1 MLTKEKVLQKTSE
14 TQILKAFFPAYQSD
28 KKKNYTS
35 PFTDKDEKPSL
46 SFYEENGHVKFKS
59 HNTEHQG
66 DIWQFIADTNKL
78 DAKKDFIKVLE
89 LVNDKLNL
97 GIEPQKNDGL
107 ITEFQPFTPIFL
119 AFWNQAKIS
128 EVTLLKY
135 NVKQFAKLQFVSAA
149 NGTKPART
157 YKFDYIYSNQIAACY
172 TIHNRIKTYI
182 PEVPVLFN
190 NDINFRGQA
199 KAFGFKNQN
208 SSDIFGLAQLPPP
221 PLEFVIFAAGE
232 KDCLALNQHGFNAIS
247 LQSENQLPQE
257 DLIKNLTAKS
267 KYLLSCYDS
276 DEAGKKAS
284 EKLFKTFGIASI
296 KLPVGIKD
304 AFIFFTKN
312 SPDEFQKLVNQAIE
326 RAEKEADKSKNV
338 EGSSPFHHAIK
349 YLSARYKIRFNT
361 VKKVFEYSTLKSIE
375 YKEFNED
382 AMYVELQMSGVKIK
396 KPDLLAL
403 LRSNVLADQYSPIE
417 YYFSNLKEWS
427 ENEPDY
433 IEKLSRYISTPDRE
447 RLSKH
452 LKKWFLRSIH
462 CSLTQGAFNKNALIF
477 VHKEQNAGK
486 TSFCRFLCPPALYDE
501 YYAENPDPSQKDGLI
516 SLAKN
521 FIINLDELKNL
532 DKKDMNTI
540 KFWITIANVNIRL
553 PYAARNTNEK
563 RIANFVGN
571 TNQTEF
577 LHDESGSVR
586 FICIDV
592 NGINHN
598 YNNYQ
603 TGTKEIDINDVWAQ
617 AYTLYKQGER
627 GELTKEEIEENE
639 NHNNRYK
646 AIPIEGELL
655 MRHFRQANAT
665 DENPVFM
672 TPTEIIEYI
681 QPRTTLKLNPV
692 MMGKA
697 LNFCDFLRLKNSAT
711 DRYGYYV
718 IQLTF

>member
-1 MLTKEKVLQKTSE
+1 MLTKEIVLAKTDE
-14 TQILKAFFPAYQSD
+14 TQILKAFFPAYQSG

-35 PFTDKDEKPSL
+35 PFSESDEKPSL

-59 HNTEHQG
+59 HNTGHQG

-78 DAKKDFIKVLE
+78 DSKKDFVKVLE
-89 LVNDKLNL
+89 LINQKMSL
-97 GIEPQKNDGL
+97 GIEPKNDGL

-119 AFWNQAKIS
+119 AFWNQAKIT
-128 EVTLLKY
+128 EATLRKY
-135 NVKQFAKLQFVSAA
+135 NVKQYSKLQFVSAA
-149 NGTKPART
+149 NGKTPART
-157 YKFDYIYSNQIAACY
+157 YKFDYVYNNQIAACY
-172 TIHNRIKTYI
+172 TIHGRIKTYI
-182 PEVPVLFN
+182 PEVPELFN
-190 NDINFRGQA
+190 NDITFRGQK

-208 SSDIFGLAQLPPP
+208 SSDIFGLEQLPEP
-221 PLEFVIFAAGE
+221 PLDFVIFAAGE

-257 DLIKNLTAKS
+257 DLIKKLHTKS
-267 KYLLSCYDS
+267 KYLLSCYDN
-276 DEAGKKAS
+276 DKAGKEAS
-284 EKLFKTFGIASI
+284 EKLTKHFGISNI
-296 KLPVGIKD
+296 RLPEGTKD
-304 AFIFFTKN
+304 AFIFLSRN
-312 SPDEFQKLVNQAIE
+312 QPAEFQKLVNEAIQ
-326 RAEKEADKSKNV
+326 RAEKEAEKSKNV

-639 NHNNRYK
+639 LHNNRYK
-646 AIPIEGELL
+646 AIPVEGELL
-655 MRHFRQANAT
+655 LRHFRQANAT
-665 DENPVFM
+665 DKNPVFM

-681 QPRTTLKLNPV
+681 QPRTTLRLNAV

-711 DRYGYYV
+711 GRYGYYV
-718 IQLTF
+718 IQLTQ